1 MNTRDETDHTIR
13 PLNKADW
20 PKGLL
25 HIPQP
30 PHEMWIQGTL
40 PCTDGY
46 VWLTIVGSR
55 KATTYG
61 KQVCEML
68 IQSLS
73 GMPVIIVSGLALGI
87 DGYTHT
93 IALEAGLTCV
103 AIPGS
108 GLDPSVLAPPQH
120 AALAERILSRGGCLL
135 SPFPP
140 THPATPYTFPTRN
153 RIMVGVSQAVL
164 IIEATEKSGT
174 LITARMATDYNRNVG
189 VVPGSIVHPGSF
201 GPHLF
206 LGLGATPIYD
216 ATSLRNFLGF
226 DTQPAF
232 TFSKS
237 NQHMYTPEEQLIL
250 AALTEPCTMSTL
262 SERTKLSMQAVS
274 VTITT
279 LEIKEHLRCEGV
291 YIIRIR

>member
-1 MNTRDETDHTIR
+1 MNIRDDDVRNIR
-13 PLNKADW
+13 PLDKADW
-20 PKGLL
+20 PEGLL

-30 PHEMWIQGTL
+30 PDEMWIQGRL
-40 PCTDGY
+40 PSTDGY
-46 VWLTIVGSR
+46 VWITIVGSR

-61 KQVCEML
+61 KQVCEIL
-68 IQSLS
+68 IQSLV
-73 GMPVIIVSGLALGI
+73 GMPVVIVSGLALGI
-87 DGYTHT
+87 DGYAHT
-93 IALEAGLTCV
+93 VALEAGLMCV

-120 AALAERILSRGGCLL
+120 YALAERIISSSGCLL

-140 THPATPYTFPTRN
+140 THPAAPYTFPTRN

-174 LITARMATDYNRNVG
+174 LITARMATDYNRDVG
-189 VVPGSIVHPGSF
+189 VVPGSILSPGSF

-232 TFSKS
+232 TFSES
-237 NQHMYTPEEQLIL
+237 NSHTYTPEEQLVL

-262 SERTKLSMQAVS
+262 SERTKLPIQIVS
-274 VTITT
+274 SIITV
-279 LEIKEHLRCEGV
+279 LEIKEHVRCEGV
-291 YIIRIR
+291 YVNRIR